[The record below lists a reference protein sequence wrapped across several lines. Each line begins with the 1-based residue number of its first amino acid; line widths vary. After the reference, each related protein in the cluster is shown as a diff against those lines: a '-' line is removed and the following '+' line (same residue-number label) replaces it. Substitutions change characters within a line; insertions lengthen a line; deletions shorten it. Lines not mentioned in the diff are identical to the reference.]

1 MKNRIKKH
9 KNYKRIFPFLLFL
22 STLFIDIGYAS
33 VNSVIL
39 DISGSLSAKSQ
50 DGIFITKVNYKS
62 DVSADYSS
70 SRIISAYQTMLNSNI
85 YLSKTDAKSQITYSV
100 TIYNSNDNAYAFDK
114 ADYLESA
121 DTYSNEDITFKI
133 DGLNHGDIIDSK
145 ESITFSITFCYKDG
159 ILSSNNNLKS
169 LLIFK
174 FEYVTKPVLA
184 SNMVP
189 VIYENNSWQKVEPNS
204 GNWHSYLSGKW
215 ANAITYN
222 HNLAYNKASND
233 NELKQF
239 NGTSDDFVYL
249 GSPNYNF
256 GKKITIVTRFKIYEY
271 GTEVQGLIGN
281 VESAGFYLGVT
292 AAGKIR
298 FRIYESA
305 NVNKTLYSKEAI
317 KLDTW
322 YTIVATYDGSVIRLY
337 SNGILEDS
345 IEYTSDI
352 LVSVAPIVIGGNPN
366 KSGIT
371 TSGFFK
377 GAISE
382 AAVMRDA
389 LDEAEIAQNYG
400 EKIHHVPTKHR
411 VLYYLKFDADDG
423 VVANSA
429 KYESTGMSFDG
440 IDDHISVGYSMYD
453 FNNTFSIGARVK
465 LHSHTQPNDNT
476 TREYSIFGN
485 PQSGGLNL
493 FESVN
498 NKFAFAIYN
507 SNTSEYI
514 TLETDFTPE
523 LDTWYTI
530 VATYDKTTLKLYI
543 NGVLHKYLAV
553 DLNLTPIT
561 IPFMIGVNPNLS
573 SSTSGQYFH
582 GMISDVILVD
592 DALTDDQ
599 ISANYSNDLKTIVSD
614 KTLISYDLRNYEN
627 RASGT
632 VIPDEMINAMWV
644 WVPRFNAVTPTDVGE
659 IDLTIVEP
667 NKEAHDSFTFADKEL
682 DGFWIGKFE
691 NSSLISYESAASN
704 VDTNSNI
711 LIKPNNSSLKNKNI
725 STLFNK
731 INNITSLSD
740 VYGFDITKHE
750 TINAHLIKN
759 NEWSAIAYL
768 SQSKYGLC
776 NDGTC
781 KDLANNSSGIT
792 GGVNYLSNITQSNTQ
807 NIYGIYDLN
816 GGVNEFTMGN
826 YSNTLNSLDGFSNL
840 PDPIYLN
847 VYTTEEEYLFN
858 KYQHSMFETNNIF
871 NNSTFNFINS
881 TTPWLVRNGLFSYD
895 SSTGANDGNIGSRTV
910 LVVK

>member
-22 STLFIDIGYAS
+22 STLFIGIGYAS

-50 DGIFITKVNYKS
+50 DGIFITEVNYKS
-62 DVSADYSS
+62 DVSADYNS

-352 LVSVAPIVIGGNPN
+352 SVSVAPIVIGGNPN

-377 GAISE
+377 GTISE
-382 AAVMRDA
+382 VAVMDDILDA
-389 LDEAEIAQNYG
+389 KEISKNYG
-400 EKIHHVPTKHR
+400 NKIYHIPDQHS
-411 VLYYLKFDADDG
+411 VLYYLKFDGDYG
-423 VVANSA
+423 VVAHSA
-429 KYESTGMSFDG
+429 QYTSEGMLFDG
-440 IDDHISVGYSMYD
+440 VDDYVSLGHSMYD
-453 FNNTFSIGARVK
+453 FNNSFTVAARVK
-465 LHSHTQPNDNT
+465 FLSSSDTSSSIIGNQHASGFTLLKTSSDIFRISVYDN
-476 TREYSIFGN
+476 
-485 PQSGGLNL
+485 
-493 FESVN
+493 
-498 NKFAFAIYN
+498 AISDYVRLN
-507 SNTSEYI
+507 SNMKAD
-514 TLETDFTPE
+514 LN
-523 LDTWYTI
+523 TWYTI
-530 VATYDKTTLKLYI
+530 VVTYDGSLLNMYIDGNLEGSLPVVIELKY
-543 NGVLHKYLAV
+543 GF
-553 DLNLTPIT
+553 TPI
-561 IPFMIGVNPNLS
+561 MLGVNPSYKSKLDKEYLN
-573 SSTSGQYFH
+573 GI
-582 GMISDVILVD
+582 ISDVMVID
-592 DALTDDQ
+592 EALTENQ
-599 ISANYSNDLKTIVSD
+599 ISTYYASNLDTVISD
-614 KTLISYDLRNYEN
+614 KTLINYNLRSYETREN
-627 RASGT
+627 GFI
-632 VIPDEMINAMWV
+632 IPEEMINAMWV
-644 WVPRFNAVTPTDVGE
+644 WVPRFNAVTPTDVGK

-691 NSSLISYESAASN
+691 NSSLISYESDASN

-725 STLFNK
+725 STVFNK

-750 TINAHLIKN
+750 TINTHLIKN

-781 KDLANNSSGIT
+781 KELANNSSGIT